1 MLPHLALCPGPATV
15 YMMRQPFYISLYMRL
30 KLQKIEETV
39 YIVGGNIKCAT
50 DDKKYKCYYSDK
62 ACIDGDFP
70 GFWAQLQL
78 VVPAFKD

>member
-1 MLPHLALCPGPATV
+1 MLPYLALCPGPATV

-50 DDKKYKCYYSDK
+50 DDKNTSVT
-62 ACIDGDFP
+62 IVIRHV
-70 GFWAQLQL
+70 LM
-78 VVPAFKD
+78 VIS